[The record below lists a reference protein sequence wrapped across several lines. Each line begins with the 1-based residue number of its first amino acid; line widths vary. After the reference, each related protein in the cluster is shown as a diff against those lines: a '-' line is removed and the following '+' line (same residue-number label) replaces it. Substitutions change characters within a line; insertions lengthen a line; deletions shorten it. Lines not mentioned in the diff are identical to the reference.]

1 MLTYADFKLHRS
13 INGTDHGCTEEGCV
27 YSVLAPSHVFLHN
40 HKSKSDKKYK
50 NASTTNTTSPGSKMV
65 SLYIYYI
72 YRHCRLES
80 SSLQAS
86 LHSDAVAAKS
96 THTLSLSLTHTHKQ
110 SQQIRIKYFP
120 SWLARSHQRLPF
132 FNVNPNSHLQ
142 LEKNTNNSTTIKLL
156 QWRSSWLNQDSQPN
170 TLKNMLTITQ
180 SYKSLMQF
188 NKHLCDLK

>member
-1 MLTYADFKLHRS
+1 MLTYTDFKLHRS

-40 HKSKSDKKYK
+40 HKSKSDNKYK

-96 THTLSLSLTHTHKQ
+96 THTLSLSFTHTQTESTDQNQVLSKLTCKITSETPIFQ
-110 SQQIRIKYFP
+110 CESKL
-120 SWLARSHQRLPF
+120 SST
-132 FNVNPNSHLQ
+132 V
-142 LEKNTNNSTTIKLL
+142 EKNTPTT
-156 QWRSSWLNQDSQPN
+156 QQQ
-170 TLKNMLTITQ
+170 
-180 SYKSLMQF
+180 
-188 NKHLCDLK
+188 